1 MVHFHRNERAASLPA
16 RLSRSWLLVSAAA
29 DEETIAAALESE
41 ADSILFDLEDGCPE
55 DLKDESR
62 EKLVK
67 ILSTGE
73 FVAWV
78 RINQMGSDHW
88 KKDVQA
94 LNNVPGLRGVMLA
107 TTEHPDQVTRTAMML
122 AAGTPVIALIESALG
137 IVNAVDIARAPG
149 TFRLAF
155 GVGDY
160 RRDTGIS
167 SDPMALA
174 YTRSQLVIASRVGEL
189 PGPIDGP
196 SVGKHGNE
204 LLKDCSVT
212 SSHGMTGKLLLDPK
226 QAETI
231 NIALAPSE
239 DEIQWARELLQEDGG
254 SGNVP
259 KDGSYLPRLARAR
272 KVSELAKTY
281 GMWRN

>member
-1 MVHFHRNERAASLPA
+1 MPHFHRNDRAAALPA
-16 RLSRSWLLVSAAA
+16 RVSRTWLLVSAAA

-41 ADSILFDLEDGCPE
+41 ADSILLDLEDGCPE
-55 DLKDESR
+55 NLKDASR
-62 EKLVK
+62 EKIVQL
-67 ILSTGE
+67 LENSMT
-73 FVAWV
+73 AWV
-78 RINQMGSDHW
+78 RINTMGTEHW

-94 LNNVPGLRGVMLA
+94 LNGVRGLRGVMLA

-122 AAGTPVIALIESALG
+122 AAGTPVIALIESAVGMLN
-137 IVNAVDIARAPG
+137 VVDIARAPG

-160 RRDTGIS
+160 RRDTGVS
-167 SDPMALA
+167 ADPIALSYA
-174 YTRSQLVIASRVGEL
+174 RSQLVLASRAGEL

-196 SVGKHGNE
+196 SVGKYGGDLMKECHY
-204 LLKDCSVT
+204 T
-212 SSHGMTGKLLLDPK
+212 TMHGMTGKLLLDPR

-231 NIALAPSE
+231 NLTLAPSDE
-239 DEIQWARELLQEDGG
+239 EIQWAQEMLNEAGG
-254 SGNVP
+254 GNVP

-281 GMWRN
+281 GLWRS